1 MNEFEWLACL
11 MNIGSRKQ
19 KEVVN
24 KIVSDSIKN
33 LLMINN
39 QELLDKADKIADL
52 KKINSNQMQVLANAI
67 YQHKNNYIYDY
78 ERVNG
83 KLKLLNCDDAETSIL
98 IDKFMDYIISCEKN
112 YE

>member
-67 YQHKNNYIYDY
+67 Y
-78 ERVNG
+78 
-83 KLKLLNCDDAETSIL
+83 
-98 IDKFMDYIISCEKN
+98 
-112 YE
+112 